1 MNKKI
6 NILTLLLLISTMTF
20 ATSSNKNHIIF
31 YVHGGAMKSYTDD
44 TITINP
50 QGDISLS
57 KISPTF
63 AKYPNTIGQFEYQ
76 ISKDDLSKLQ
86 MLITTKR
93 KNIKHHQPRGG
104 AIVEELH
111 IGNDKIFWTSRDQS
125 DSIKAIRSEFLKLAK
140 QAYKNPVKAMSLE
153 CSQDKTQIKCAYKN
167 VSKET
172 VDTVD
177 PLGVS
182 YSVSCLDIRG
192 KKKVLHELKE
202 YNPKKMTPKKIK
214 IKPNEEYK
222 FSIKT
227 SHVCDYRVVVKTT
240 DMMINKNYKDVLL
253 GELVSN
259 QITK

>member
-1 MNKKI
+1 MAVQLN
-6 NILTLLLLISTMTF
+6 NNSYTLFI
-20 ATSSNKNHIIF
+20 
-31 YVHGGAMKSYTDD
+31 HGGAYQSYKNDKV
-44 TITINP
+44 TISSR
-50 QGDISLS
+50 GDISLTT
-57 KISPTF
+57 ISPTF
-63 AKYPNTIGQFEYQ
+63 AKYPNSIGLFESK
-76 ISKDDLSKLQ
+76 ISNTKLLKFQ
-86 MLITTKR
+86 QYILTSR
-93 KNIKHHQPRGG
+93 KTLKAPHKHQPPRGS
-104 AIVEELH
+104 IVEELH
-111 IGNDKIFWTSRDQS
+111 IGDDKTFWTSRDQS

-153 CSQDKTQIKCAYKN
+153 CSQDKTRIKCAYKN
-167 VSKET
+167 MGKET

-192 KKKVLHELKE
+192 KKKILHELKE
-202 YNPKKMTPKKIK
+202 YNPKKMKPKKIK

-227 SHVCDYRVVVKTT
+227 DHVCDYRVVVKTT

-259 QITK
+259 QLTK